1 MDDPHPKEFERL
13 VGTWKNKEEKLQR
26 LINFTQ
32 EHQIICVLKGA
43 HTAIAFPD
51 GNIWFNSSGNPGMAT
66 AGNGDVLTGIIGALL
81 AKGYTPEQAALLGVY
96 VHGRAA
102 DIQVKSLTPA
112 FLIASDIINGLNDV
126 WKEMEK
132 TA

>member
-1 MDDPHPKEFERL
+1 MLSQMVTF
-13 VGTWKNKEEKLQR
+13 GS
-26 LINFTQ
+26 
-32 EHQIICVLKGA
+32 
-43 HTAIAFPD
+43 IAV
-51 GNIWFNSSGNPGMAT
+51 GNPGMAT
-66 AGNGDVLTGIIGALL
+66 AGSGDVLTGIIGALL

-102 DIQVKSLTPA
+102 DIQVKSLAPT

>member
-66 AGNGDVLTGIIGALL
+66 AGSGDVLTGIIGALL

-102 DIQVKSLTPA
+102 DIQVKSLAPA